1 MTSKPTFYV
10 PRGDLER
17 KPKHGASCNRC
28 GLCCRATLCQL
39 AQCIFAR
46 PAYPGPCP
54 ALRKQGDNY
63 HCDIVANPRAY
74 SEGPADKLR
83 DAARIIIGAGAGCD
97 ALFNGEP
104 ADRAFYRKIE
114 HGTASTPPRSPPRAR
129 FGDRI
134 GVDH

>member
-1 MTSKPTFYV
+1 MRAML
-10 PRGDLER
+10 PRD
-17 KPKHGASCNRC
+17 
-28 GLCCRATLCQL
+28 TQL

-74 SEGPADKLR
+74 GEGPADKLR
-83 DAARIIIGAGAGCD
+83 DAARSFIGASAGCD
-97 ALFNGEP
+97 VRFNGEP

-114 HGTASTPPRSPPRAR
+114 QWDLERAAEIAAAR
-129 FGDRI
+129 KIWGI
-134 GVDH
+134 K

>member
-17 KPKHGASCNRC
+17 KPKHGAPCNRC

-83 DAARIIIGAGAGCD
+83 DAARIIIGAGAGCE
-97 ALFNGEP
+97 ARFNGEP

-114 HGTASTPPRSPPRAR
+114 QWDREHAAEIAAAR
-129 FGDRI
+129 KIWGI
-134 GVDH
+134 E